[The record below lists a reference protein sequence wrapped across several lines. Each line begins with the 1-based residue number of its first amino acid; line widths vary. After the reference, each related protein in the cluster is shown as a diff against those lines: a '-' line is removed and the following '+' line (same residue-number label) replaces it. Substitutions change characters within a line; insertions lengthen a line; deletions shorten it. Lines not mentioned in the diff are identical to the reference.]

1 VLGCAFT
8 FPDPTRGLIS
18 INMGKMLFVN
28 FTWSESFIT
37 KFEDRGV
44 IGLIVQT
51 GVVQEKL
58 QSSELIMSVN
68 RKG

>member
-1 VLGCAFT
+1 
-8 FPDPTRGLIS
+8 
-18 INMGKMLFVN
+18 MGKMLFVN

-37 KFEDRGV
+37 KFEDPGV

-58 QSSELIMSVN
+58 QSS
-68 RKG
+68 